1 MSRFEFECMSFLK
14 KLLNPEDYGH
24 AVTEEVRD
32 EARILLG
39 IKPVLQHNQWRVKQ
53 EEATTNA

>member
-1 MSRFEFECMSFLK
+1 MSKFEWDCYEFLR

-39 IKPVLQHNQWRVKQ
+39 IKPVLKENQWRYKKQ
-53 EEATTNA
+53 ENAYE